1 MGELRSVV
9 VDTTE
14 SPAAQ
19 LKPVPIGAVRMT
31 DEFWAARLR
40 QMREVTLPSQ
50 YELMEETGR
59 IDNFRR
65 ASGKIKGEFKG
76 IYFNDSDVYKWIEG
90 CAYSLAYERAPK
102 IEEMADKVIDEIAA
116 AQREDGYLNTF
127 YTFEKG
133 EERWSNLRDMH
144 ELYCAGHLFHAAV
157 AYHRATGR
165 RKLLDVA
172 IRFADHIYETF
183 GPDKRPGTPGHPQ
196 IEMALVELYRET
208 GDRRYLELSQF
219 FVDQRGRGVIGGSPY
234 HIDHK
239 PFRELDEVVGHA
251 VRSIYL
257 NCGAADIYMETGEN
271 ALMETLERLW
281 HNMTQRRMYVT
292 GGVGARHQ
300 GEAFG
305 GDYELPNEHAYAETC
320 AAVANAMWN
329 WRMLLA
335 SGEEKFADVMELTI
349 YNGALSGISLDG
361 KCYFYVNP
369 LSDRGEHRRQRWFG
383 CACCP
388 PNIIRL
394 IGAVPGE
401 IYSTSQGGI
410 WVHLYA
416 SNTAEISLDRNRIR
430 LTQRTRY
437 PWDGEVEITIE
448 PESEPEF
455 SLMLRVPG
463 WCDGADIS
471 VNGQKIAS
479 DVQPGRYFELKRS
492 WRKGDKVELS
502 IPMRVQ
508 MLTAHPRV
516 ESSWNRIAFKRGPII
531 FCLEHEDNPGFD
543 VWCAGIRVNSEPI
556 AEFRPDL
563 LGGVMTV
570 KCDGIASEMGIWEDK
585 LYLPIGSV
593 SQTERPVRITA
604 IPYYAWANR
613 DPGPMTV
620 WMNRA

>member
-1 MGELRSVV
+1 
-9 VDTTE
+9 
-14 SPAAQ
+14 
-19 LKPVPIGAVRMT
+19 MT

>member
-1 MGELRSVV
+1 MGEPRSVV

-14 SPAAQ
+14 SPAAR

-31 DEFWAARLR
+31 DEFWATRLR

-90 CAYSLAYERAPK
+90 CAYSLAYERDPK

-116 AQREDGYLNTF
+116 AQGEDGYLNTF
-127 YTFEKG
+127 YTFEREK
-133 EERWSNLRDMH
+133 ERWSNLRDMH

-219 FVDQRGRGVIGGSPY
+219 FVDQRGGGVIGGSPY

-335 SGEEKFADVMELTI
+335 SGEERFADVMELAI

-361 KCYFYVNP
+361 KGYFYVNP
-369 LSDRGEHRRQRWFG
+369 LSDRGGHRRQRWFG

-394 IGAVPGE
+394 IGALPGE

-437 PWDGEVEITIE
+437 PWDGEVEIEVE
-448 PESEPEF
+448 PDDEMEF
-455 SLMLRVPG
+455 SLMLRIPG
-463 WCDGADIS
+463 WSDGADIS
-471 VNGQKIAS
+471 VNGEKVAS
-479 DVQPGRYFELKRS
+479 DVQPGRYLEIRRS
-492 WRKGDKVELS
+492 WSKGDRVELT
-502 IPMRVQ
+502 IPMKIQ

-516 ESSWNRIAFKRGPII
+516 ESSWNRIALKRGPII

-593 SQTERPVRITA
+593 SETERPVRITA

-620 WMNRA
+620 WMNRT

>member
-1 MGELRSVV
+1 VGELRSVV